1 MNFSKRSANTFYY
14 NLSPVVRVSF
24 LTRTGGTV
32 VKSINPSD
40 HSSDGGFYVTSDPR
54 SFFELALLRKA
65 SHELCALRV
74 SGRGDL
80 ALFRLG
86 RKFPNDLN
94 KITSKPWSKRRREAE
109 VVFSTIDLI
118 LAQ

>member
-1 MNFSKRSANTFYY
+1 MTSKDLKDRYEYRQLFSSELKQQSYY

-40 HSSDGGFYVTSDPR
+40 HSSDGDFYVTSDPR

-74 SGRGDL
+74 SGGGD
-80 ALFRLG
+80 
-86 RKFPNDLN
+86 
-94 KITSKPWSKRRREAE
+94 
-109 VVFSTIDLI
+109 
-118 LAQ
+118 